1 MLDRMPPGRPRAPP
15 FAQPSRARCA
25 RFASELA
32 IANAVSSSRRRQ
44 GDPMTRLIALACVSV
59 LSGASALAQ
68 DPEIPFDEFYLD
80 NGLRVIVHEDRKAPI
95 VAVTVWYHVGSKNEV
110 PGKTGFA
117 HLFEHLMFNGS
128 ENHNDEY
135 FRPFQEVGATSMNGT
150 TDIDRTNYFETV
162 PSSALDLAL
171 WMESDRMGH
180 LLGAIDQD
188 KLDEQ
193 RGVVQNEKRQGDN
206 EPYGKVFEQIVKNLF
221 PPGHPYSWETI
232 GSMEDLNAA
241 SLDDVKRW
249 FQTYYGPNNATL
261 VLAGDID
268 VATARRKV
276 AHYFGDIPPGPPLTH
291 LERWIP
297 RDVPATRIVMQ
308 DRVPEAR
315 IYKVWRGPEW
325 RSDDTTLMELV
336 DAVLTSGKTSRLYQR
351 LVYDDQIA
359 TDAGAFAMTGEIAG
373 AYIVYAT
380 VAQEG
385 DLAAAERS
393 LDEELARFLRDGPTR
408 AELERV
414 RTEIKGSFIRGIEQV
429 GGFRGKSNIL
439 AENAVFGGRP
449 DFYKHSLDVLNRAT
463 PEQLRAVARRW
474 LEGDALAVEVRP
486 FSETLVAAGG
496 GADRSKL
503 PLPQTFPEAP
513 FPPLARATLSNGLRL
528 IVAERHAVPVVQ
540 FSLQLDSGFAADQF
554 ATPGTA
560 NMAMEMLDEGTAT
573 MDALEINDALA
584 GLGAELSTGANLDY
598 SVVSLSALS
607 EHLDA
612 SLAVYA
618 DVILNPAFPAEEL
631 DRNKRLQLAA
641 IQQEKNTPTPMALR
655 VLPRLLYGEGNAY
668 SLAMTG
674 SGTEESVAALARD
687 DLARFHATWFKP
699 NNATLIVVGDTTL
712 QEIRPKLEALFE
724 RWRPGDVPKKTLP
737 DAALPPAAR
746 VFLIDRPGSEQ
757 TTIIAGQ
764 LVPPKNPEDDI
775 AIDAMNDILG
785 GAFTS
790 RLNMNLREDKAW
802 SYGADT
808 VIVDTQAQRPFLA
821 IAPVQTDKT
830 AEAMIEIKKELG
842 DFATSRGPTS
852 QEVVTSKNGSTL
864 TLPGRW
870 ETSRAVA
877 RDIAALVRF
886 HLPDDYWNQY
896 AELVASLDVDEVDA
910 AAKQLLAPERLT
922 WVVVGDRAAIE
933 QKVRALGFGAFS
945 IVDVDGEVAGAP

>member
-1 MLDRMPPGRPRAPP
+1 MKRTL
-15 FAQPSRARCA
+15 
-25 RFASELA
+25 
-32 IANAVSSSRRRQ
+32 
-44 GDPMTRLIALACVSV
+44 TLAC
-59 LSGASALAQ
+59 LSLCVPVSALAA
-68 DPEIPFDEFYLD
+68 DPEISFEEFYLD

-95 VAVTVWYHVGSKNEV
+95 VAVTIWYHVGSKNEE

-117 HLFEHLMFNGS
+117 HLFEHLMFSGT
-128 ENHNDEY
+128 ENYNDEY
-135 FRPFQEVGATSMNGT
+135 FLPFRDVGATSINGT

-162 PSSALDLAL
+162 PSTALDLAL

-180 LLGAIDQD
+180 LLGAIDQE

-206 EPYGKVFEQIVKNLF
+206 QPYGKAFEQIVSNLF

-268 VATARRKV
+268 VATARQKV
-276 AHYFGDIPPGPPLTH
+276 QHFFGDIPPGPPLTQRA
-291 LERWIP
+291 LWIP
-297 RDVPATRIVMQ
+297 ESVPAERIVMQ

-315 IYKVWRGPEW
+315 LYKVWRGPEW

-336 DAVLTSGKTSRLYQR
+336 DAVLTSGKSSRLYKR

-359 TDAGAFAMTGEIAG
+359 TDAGAFALTGEIAG

-380 VAQEG
+380 VADANDIPQ
-385 DLAAAERS
+385 AERV

-449 DFYKHSLDVLNRAT
+449 DYYKHSLEVMNAAT
-463 PEQLRAVARRW
+463 PEALRATARRW
-474 LEGDALAVEVRP
+474 LTGNALAVEVHP
-486 FSETLVAAGG
+486 FTEGLAPGGG

-503 PLPQTFPEAP
+503 PLPTAFPQSAFPE
-513 FPPLARATLSNGLRL
+513 LHQARLSNGMRL

-540 FSLQLDSGFAADQF
+540 FSLQVDSGFAADQF
-554 ATPGTA
+554 ASPGVA
-560 NMAMEMLDEGTAT
+560 SVSMEMLDEGTAT
-573 MDALEINDALA
+573 MDALEIGDTLA
-584 GLGAELSTGANLDY
+584 GLGADLTTGANLDY
-598 SVVSLSALS
+598 AVVSLSALK
-607 EHLDA
+607 ERLDP

-618 DVILNPAFPAEEL
+618 DVILHPAFAPQEL
-631 DRNKRLQLAA
+631 DRVKRLQIAS
-641 IQQEKNTPTPMALR
+641 IQQEKNTPTDMALR
-655 VLPRLLYGEGNAY
+655 VLPRLLYGDGNAY

-674 SGTEESVAALARD
+674 SGTEESVEAMTRE
-687 DLARFHATWFKP
+687 DLVEFHDTWFKP

-712 QEIRPKLEALFE
+712 AEIQPKLESLFAS
-724 RWRPGDVPKKTLP
+724 WRPGEVPMKTLP
-737 DAALPPAAR
+737 AVALPAKPR
-746 VFLIDRPGSEQ
+746 VFLVDRPGSEQ
-757 TTIIAGQ
+757 TTIIAGH
-764 LVPPKNPEDDI
+764 LVPPKSPRDDI
-775 AIDAMNDILG
+775 ALEAANDVLG

-790 RLNMNLREDKAW
+790 RINMNLREDKAW
-802 SYGADT
+802 SYGVDT
-808 VIVDTQAQRPFLA
+808 AIVDTRAQRPFLV

-830 AEAMIEIKKELG
+830 AEAMLEIKKEIDAYIG
-842 DFATSRGPTS
+842 ARPATPE
-852 QEVVTSKNGSTL
+852 EVAASKNNSIL

-870 ETSRAVA
+870 ETARSVA

-886 HLPDDYWNQY
+886 QLPDDYWSTY
-896 AELVASLDVDEVDA
+896 AGLVKALDVDAVAA
-910 AAKQLLAPERLT
+910 AAKRVIAPERLT
-922 WVVVGDRAAIE
+922 WVVVGDRSAI
-933 QKVRALGFGAFS
+933 QDKVEALGLGEVS
-945 IVDVDGEVAGAP
+945 VMDVDGRAVD